1 MAERSVGTN
10 TRKKLINNEP
20 FAYAHLV
27 KFERPSSTLTNGTH
41 STDAVRYSYFTDS
54 THNLSFDDL
63 SSNTVG
69 NNNGTQTYIANKLLD
84 VGTYTETIQ
93 ARASGMTITVAAESL
108 NNAITS
114 SAITMTSSTITVP
127 AGTDLVAEGFREGDK
142 IFISGGVLSS
152 KKNFI

>member
-41 STDAVRYSYFTDS
+41 STDAVRYSYFTDA
-54 THNLSFDDL
+54 THNISFDDL

-69 NNNGTQTYIANKLLD
+69 NNNGTQTYIANQ
-84 VGTYTETIQ
+84 I
-93 ARASGMTITVAAESL
+93 ASEVSKTKTTL
-108 NNAITS
+108 NERTA
-114 SAITMTSSTITVP
+114 
-127 AGTDLVAEGFREGDK
+127 
-142 IFISGGVLSS
+142 
-152 KKNFI
+152 